1 MKLVTDWFRRTFSDP
16 QMVLLVMVLVIAFI
30 GITFFGQML
39 APAIA
44 AVVITFL
51 LDGPVNWLKRRGMH
65 HLVAVITVYILFIT
79 ASLITLFAVVPP
91 LVRQVTQFINDA
103 PAMVSSLQDA
113 LLDLQAR
120 FPSLISK
127 AQAETWLANMGN
139 EVANVGPR
147 LLQYSLTGLT
157 GAAAFVVYLVLVPVM
172 VFFFLKDKQ
181 QIMGWFGRFFPSDK
195 PLLEQVW
202 REILDRAGD
211 YARGKVYEILIV
223 GIAAFVVYQYL
234 ELPYATLLA
243 VATGLSV
250 IIPYFGAAA
259 VTFPVALV
267 AYFHWGFGHEMAV
280 AVIAYLVLQALDG
293 NVLVPL
299 LFSEAVN
306 LHPNA
311 IIIAILIFGGI
322 WGFWG
327 VFFAIPL
334 ATVANAVLRGWR
346 DRTMVTTSST
356 TPVA

>member
-1 MKLVTDWFRRTFSDP
+1 
-16 QMVLLVMVLVIAFI
+16 MV
-30 GITFFGQML
+30 GISFFGNML
-39 APAIA
+39 TPAIA

-51 LDGPVNWLKRRGMH
+51 LDGPVNWLKRRGMPE
-65 HLVAVITVYILFIT
+65 LAAVITVYLGFI
-79 ASLITLFAVVPP
+79 ALSLVTLIAVVPP

-103 PAMVSSLQDA
+103 PAMVGAVQDA

-120 FPSLISK
+120 FPNLISK
-127 AQAETWLANMGN
+127 AQVESWLAGLGN
-139 EVANVGPR
+139 EVTNLGPR
-147 LLQYSLTGLT
+147 LLQYSLTGVT
-157 GAAAFVVYLVLVPVM
+157 GAAAFIVYLVLVPVM
-172 VFFFLKDKQ
+172 VFFFLKDKA
-181 QIMGWFGRFFPSDK
+181 QILGWFGRFFPNDK

-223 GIAAFVVYQYL
+223 GLAAFVVYQVL

-346 DRTMVTTSST
+346 EQTLNST
-356 TPVA
+356 PAG